1 MLNFLSDILK
11 IESTTGSENT
21 LACFIAEKY
30 TPKGMTCKIQD
41 TDDGRVNLF
50 FTIGEPK
57 IVFNS
62 HLDTVPPY
70 ISPTFTDEI
79 IYGRGSCDAKG
90 QLAYLWQAA
99 NELIEEG
106 EKDFGLLMTFG
117 EETGSAGAKEANKLL
132 TDTEYIIVGEPTE
145 NKLILASKG
154 TNLIKVTI
162 RGKNCHSG
170 YPQFG
175 DNAINRMRKFLDRLD
190 NIGFPVDDIMGE
202 TTYNIGWLK
211 SDNAQNVVPDLV
223 TFNLFIRT
231 TFASHDTFKEK
242 LESIKDETGEGMI
255 ELEYP
260 FSKGPLKFH
269 SVEGFETGVV
279 AYGTDAPSFTNV
291 PNKILYGPGTILV
304 AHTNDEHVYIKDLYR
319 AVEDVKKIFRKLKE
333 D

>member
-11 IESTTGSENT
+11 IESTTGTEKDI
-21 LACFIAEKY
+21 AYFIAENY
-30 TPKGMTCKIQD
+30 TPNGMTCEIQD
-41 TDDGRVNLF
+41 TPDGRVNLF
-50 FTIGEPK
+50 FKLGEPK

-62 HLDTVPPY
+62 HMDTVPPY
-70 ISPTFTDEI
+70 IPPTFTDDI

-90 QLAYLWQAA
+90 QLAYLWQAT
-99 NELIEEG
+99 NELILEG

-117 EETGSAGAKEANKLL
+117 EETGSVGAKQANNLL
-132 TDTEYIIVGEPTE
+132 TNTEYIIVGEPTE

-190 NIGFPVDDIMGE
+190 NIGFPVDDVMGE

-231 TFASHDTFKEK
+231 TFASHDTYKEK
-242 LESIKDETGEGMI
+242 LESIKDENT

-260 FSKGPLKFH
+260 FNKGPLKFLGLD
-269 SVEGFETGVV
+269 GFETGVV

-291 PNKILYGPGTILV
+291 PNKLLYGPGTILV
-304 AHTNDEHVYIKDLYR
+304 AHTADEHIKIKDMYK
-319 AVEDVKKIFRKLKE
+319 AVEDVKRIFRKLKE
-333 D
+333 KLKEN

>member
-11 IESTTGSENT
+11 IESTTGTEKDIA
-21 LACFIAEKY
+21 LFIAEKY
-30 TPKGMTCKIQD
+30 TPKGMTCDIQD
-41 TDDGRVNLF
+41 TPDGRVNLF
-50 FTIGEPK
+50 FKLGEPK

-62 HLDTVPPY
+62 HTDTVPPY
-70 ISPTFTDEI
+70 IPPTFTDEI

-90 QLAYLWQAA
+90 QLAYLWQAT
-99 NELIEEG
+99 NELIAEG

-117 EETGSAGAKEANKLL
+117 EETGSVGAKQANNLL
-132 TDTEYIIVGEPTE
+132 TNTKYIIVGEPTE

-190 NIGFPVDDIMGE
+190 NIGFPVDDVMGE
-202 TTYNIGWLK
+202 TTYNIGWLR

-231 TFASHDTFKEK
+231 TFASHDTYKEK
-242 LESIKDETGEGMI
+242 LEIIKDENT

-260 FSKGPLKFH
+260 FNKGPLKFLGL
-269 SVEGFETGVV
+269 EGFETGIV

-291 PNKILYGPGTILV
+291 PNKLLYGPGTILV
-304 AHTNDEHVYIKDLYR
+304 AHTADEQIKIKDMYR

-333 D
+333 KNV

>member
-1 MLNFLSDILK
+1 M
-11 IESTTGSENT
+11 
-21 LACFIAEKY
+21 
-30 TPKGMTCKIQD
+30 
-41 TDDGRVNLF
+41 
-50 FTIGEPK
+50 
-57 IVFNS
+57 
-62 HLDTVPPY
+62 PPY

-231 TFASHDTFKEK
+231 TLQAT
-242 LESIKDETGEGMI
+242 I
-255 ELEYP
+255 
-260 FSKGPLKFH
+260 PLKKNLK
-269 SVEGFETGVV
+269 
-279 AYGTDAPSFTNV
+279 AL
-291 PNKILYGPGTILV
+291 KM
-304 AHTNDEHVYIKDLYR
+304 KQ
-319 AVEDVKKIFRKLKE
+319 VKV
-333 D
+333 

>member
-21 LACFIAEKY
+21 LACYIAEKY
-30 TPKGMTCKIQD
+30 TPKGMRCEIQD

-50 FTIGEPK
+50 FKAGQPK

-62 HLDTVPPY
+62 HIDTVPPY
-70 ISPTFTDEI
+70 IPPTFTQEI

-90 QLAYLWQAA
+90 QLAYLWQAS

-117 EETGSAGAKEANKLL
+117 EETGSAGAKFANSLL
-132 TDTEYIIVGEPTE
+132 VNTDYIIVGEPTE

-154 TNLIKVTI
+154 TNLVKVTI
-162 RGKNCHSG
+162 RGRNCHSG

-190 NIGFPVDDIMGE
+190 NIGFPPDELMGE

-231 TFASHDTFKEK
+231 TFASHDTYKEK
-242 LESIKDETGEGMI
+242 LENIKDEYT

-260 FSKGPLKFH
+260 FNKGPIKFFT
-269 SVEGFETGVV
+269 VEGFETGVV

-291 PNKILYGPGTILV
+291 TNKILYGPGTILV
-304 AHTNDEHVYIKDLYR
+304 AHTENEHIHIKDLYK
-319 AVEDVKKIFRKLKE
+319 AVEDVKKIFRKLRS
-333 D
+333 